1 MLHIFFDNVSEKSG
15 ITREM
20 SIKGAIYAVS
30 SIIKSISYPSTT
42 YRIPRNLKQYKLY
55 KANEYKMVLLFGYK
69 WVMSS
74 WTIDYATIFYFIHS
88 AFAQVLDQE
97 KYDHFRCLAFASHL
111 IEAATIDLSTYHDIR
126 DLLEEFNAKFE
137 SLYTVNL
144 YT

>member
-69 WVMSS
+69 
-74 WTIDYATIFYFIHS
+74 
-88 AFAQVLDQE
+88 
-97 KYDHFRCLAFASHL
+97 
-111 IEAATIDLSTYHDIR
+111 
-126 DLLEEFNAKFE
+126 
-137 SLYTVNL
+137 
-144 YT
+144 